1 MMKMRECLVRLFSRF
16 RPSAK
21 FCSFF
26 SKFTS
31 TEHANVRGIP
41 PVQDHPP
48 RAPSA
53 TCAAYSM
60 PELIEQKYFKQT
72 RPKLVSASGQRTQGV
87 QGQARHWHVKGIKL
101 KKLADSLEMAPL
113 SPTGKVSK
121 HTKETQSLTCCLP
134 ATLFSSALSG
144 GRSPR
149 HYAPTLVRAGG
160 LPARAR
166 RRVLYHISRINIP
179 RINIL
184 RTIFFEIY
192 YRSPY

>member
-1 MMKMRECLVRLFSRF
+1 M
-16 RPSAK
+16 
-21 FCSFF
+21 FCSIF
-26 SKFTS
+26 SKFAS
-31 TEHANVRGIP
+31 SERANVRGIP

-113 SPTGKVSK
+113 SPTG
-121 HTKETQSLTCCLP
+121 T
-134 ATLFSSALSG
+134 
-144 GRSPR
+144 
-149 HYAPTLVRAGG
+149 
-160 LPARAR
+160 R
-166 RRVLYHISRINIP
+166 RRRSRSVTRLRRSRTFLRIPPSPSPPLACCRPSKARLPPIKSLDNVPKVDEAPELPEISRD
-179 RINIL
+179 
-184 RTIFFEIY
+184 
-192 YRSPY
+192 